1 MPKKYSLE
9 EQGAHNRDF
18 LTLQIESIVK
28 KLFKSSLDNLDFLSH
43 KASIP
48 DQDYQEF
55 RKRTLDAGNESIRE
69 IQNVLDVFDFYINP
83 ERLQIVKDKYYKKIK
98 YKAPSKVYNTE
109 TGKVKETFASYVEIK
124 EKE

>member
-9 EQGAHNRDF
+9 EQGVHNRDF
-18 LTLQIESIVK
+18 LTLQIESIIK

-55 RKRTLDAGNESIRE
+55 RKRILDAGNESVRD
-69 IQNVLDVFDFYINP
+69 IQNILDVFDFYINP
-83 ERLQIVKDKYYKKIK
+83 ERLQIMKDKYYKKTK
-98 YKAPSKVYNTE
+98 YKVPSKIYNTE
-109 TGKVKETFASYVEIK
+109 TGRVKETFASYVEVK
-124 EKE
+124 EK